1 MNEEEK
7 TQHIVLIGFM
17 GCGKSTI
24 GAELRRM
31 LGYRL
36 IDMDSEIEK
45 RAGCRIVELFAREGE
60 AGFRAREHALL
71 QELGKIGKAPMIIST
86 GGGVVLLPENRCLLP
101 QLGYVVWLK
110 ADAALIYERTR
121 RSRSRPILQCDNPRE
136 RIRVLLEERTPLY
149 RECAH
154 LSIDVGGLNK
164 SEIASG
170 IIDSARY
177 HFSQPL
183 AG

>member
-1 MNEEEK
+1 MNKERT

-24 GAELRRM
+24 GAELRRL

-36 IDMDSEIEK
+36 VDMDGEIEK
-45 RAGCRIVELFAREGE
+45 RAGCRIVDLFAREGE
-60 AGFRAREHALL
+60 AGFREREHNLL
-71 QELGKIGKAPMIIST
+71 VELSETTEPRTIIST
-86 GGGVVLLPENRCLLP
+86 GGGVVLLPDNRRLLP

-110 ADAALIYERTR
+110 ADASLIYERTR
-121 RSRSRPILQCDNPRE
+121 RSRSRPILQCENPRE
-136 RIRVLLEERTPLY
+136 RIRTLLEERTPLY

-170 IIDSARY
+170 IIDSTRY
-177 HFSQPL
+177 HFSQPAL
-183 AG
+183 G

>member
-1 MNEEEK
+1 MNKEQK

-36 IDMDSEIEK
+36 VDMDSVIEA

-60 AGFRAREHALL
+60 DGFRERERSLL
-71 QELGKIGKAPMIIST
+71 QELSATTVPPTIIST
-86 GGGVVLLPENRCLLP
+86 GGGVVLRAENRQILP
-101 QLGYVVWLK
+101 QMGYVVWLK
-110 ADAALIYERTR
+110 ADAEVIYERTR
-121 RSRSRPILQCDNPRE
+121 RSRSRPILQCENPLE
-136 RIRVLLEERTPLY
+136 RIRTLLTERTPLY

-154 LSIDVGGLNK
+154 LSIDVGGLSK
-164 SEIASG
+164 REIASG

-177 HFSQPL
+177 HFSQPVT
-183 AG
+183 G